1 MRAGEYDVF
10 ALPASSWPALMFAVC
25 GNSVL
30 KYSLV
35 AVANKYVPVTVLVL
49 TGTLVP
55 LFTIVL
61 SYLDPNLRQTPR
73 WSYLGMV
80 LVVLGLAIIVYDRA
94 RKGPT
99 AATVLKTYGSR
110 LQNKVE

>member
-1 MRAGEYDVF
+1 
-10 ALPASSWPALMFAVC
+10 MFAVC

-30 KYSLV
+30 KYSLI
-35 AVANKYVPVTVLVL
+35 AVANKYVSVTVLVL
-49 TGTLVP
+49 ASTLVP

-61 SYLDPNLRQTPR
+61 SYLDPNLKEAPR

-80 LVVLGLAIIVYDRA
+80 LVVLGLSIIMYDRA

-99 AATVLKTYGSR
+99 AAMVLKAHGSK
-110 LQNKVE
+110 LKNKVQRVSECL